1 VTAVFLALASG
12 AAMRRTGSASGL
24 PVVCVDGGTGNLRPG
39 DWSAS
44 IEWLVRRLAPEHPA
58 LAFHEVR
65 YRVKSWKRL
74 EMCIEDARAALDEA
88 VGASGGPALML
99 GFSMGGGVSIAV
111 ADHPAVTTVVALAP
125 WIPERL
131 PLGGLRGRRL
141 AVIQGSL
148 DGWLPGVPGVRP
160 RSSRAGYERV
170 RAMGVDAGYRLIRGA
185 VHPIALRGP
194 GGRPLAAPRAH
205 TWAALVGDEL
215 TRFRDESRA

>member
-1 VTAVFLALASG
+1 MHALTSG
-12 AAMRRTGSASGL
+12 AAMRSTGPPDGL
-24 PVVCVDGGTGNLRPG
+24 PVVCVDGGTGDPKPG

-65 YRVKSWKRL
+65 YRVKSWRHL
-74 EMCIEDARAALDEA
+74 DMCIEDARAALDEVA
-88 VGASGGPALML
+88 GASGGPALML

-111 ADHPAVTTVVALAP
+111 AGHPAVTTVVGLAP
-125 WIPERL
+125 WIPQRL
-131 PLGGLRGRRL
+131 SVEGMRGRRL

-148 DGWLPGVPGVRP
+148 DGRLPGVPGVTP

-170 RAMGVDAGYRLIRGA
+170 RALGVEARYRLIRGA

-194 GGRPLAAPRAH
+194 GDRPFAAPRAR
-205 TWAALVGDEL
+205 TWARLVGEEL
-215 TRFRDESRA
+215 TRFSDEGRA

>member
-1 VTAVFLALASG
+1 VNALATG
-12 AAMRRTGSASGL
+12 AGMRRTGPAGGF

-44 IEWLVRRLAPEHPA
+44 LEWLVRRLAPEHPA

-74 EMCIEDARAALDEA
+74 DMCIEDAGAALDEVA
-88 VGASGGPALML
+88 GASGGPAMML
-99 GFSMGGGVSIAV
+99 GFSMGGAISIAV
-111 ADHPAVTTVVALAP
+111 AGHPAVTTVVGLAP

-131 PLGGLRGRRL
+131 PVEGMRGRRL

-170 RAMGVDAGYRLIRGA
+170 RALGGEAGYRLIRGA
-185 VHPIALRGP
+185 IHPIALRGP
-194 GGRPLAAPRAH
+194 GGRPVPVPRAR
-205 TWAALVGDEL
+205 TWARLVGDEL
-215 TRFRDESRA
+215 TRFREESQS